1 MAVVQ
6 ILTDGNPTPSLNHT
20 LGQAVTFTNVDNTP
34 GLVYLWELVEDPA
47 WTQQLAQTVTVTTNP
62 AAASFTIT
70 PQKRGTYL
78 IRLTLNPNTPG
89 QVTGT
94 TVLAIQHT
102 NIRIPSVRE
111 TTESGVDGWGPP
123 VQDALNQLDTLLT
136 DAVTQYGN
144 AAELSNVTSAAET
157 AGVLNK
163 AARADHKHDINVA
176 SPSDIGSLAEQG
188 GLGVSTSL
196 ARADHRHGTIP
207 QNPGTEMGADF
218 AGWKVYATDALVRS
232 RLMTQGIALIA
243 QNTDMTVLDPLCH
256 IILCDTN
263 NASLTITLPPAG
275 GTLQGGPE
283 LGRVL
288 RIKNI
293 GSGRVVIQGAAPGEL
308 IDGAANTILRL
319 PNASVDLVTD
329 GASWWRLGSFPTPA
343 RYLRWNGL
351 ELGNVGGGTKYFDG
365 VVYDPSITA
374 TETYQ
379 IVPACTASKLIVRVE
394 LNQTTAGTIT
404 VQAKALLPDASTVL
418 LGNTITYV
426 AGETGVRT
434 TGLAATL
441 PEGSLVWVEAVS
453 SAAVDQVDVDAYATV
468 ELLAIHY

>member
-1 MAVVQ
+1 MAQVG
-6 ILTDGNPTPSLNHT
+6 IRINGGNPNAPILNHP
-20 LGQAVTFTNVDNTP
+20 LDNQPVTFSNQGDGTETT
-34 GLVYLWELVEDPA
+34 YLWQVVGAPA
-47 WTQQLAQTVTVTTNP
+47 NGVTNATATNLATFTFTP
-62 AAASFTIT
+62 AV
-70 PQKRGTYL
+70 RGTYL
-78 IRLTLNPNTPG
+78 VRLTVNANTPG
-89 QVTGT
+89 VVTGT
-94 TVLAIQHT
+94 TILAIRHT
-102 NIRIPSVRE
+102 NLRVPAVRE
-111 TTESGVDGWGPP
+111 QIEAGNDGWGTAM
-123 VQDALNQLDTLLT
+123 QEALILLDSLI
-136 DAVTQYGN
+136 
-144 AAELSNVTSAAET
+144 TSAIQTYGTAQDLQNVSSSAEVVGT
-157 AGVLNK
+157 APR

-176 SPSDIGSLAEQG
+176 APSDIGSLAEQG

-218 AGWKVYATDALVRS
+218 AGWKVHATDVLIRS
-232 RLMTQGIALIA
+232 RLMTQGIELVA
-243 QNTDMTVLDPLCH
+243 QNTDMSVLDPLSH
-256 IILCDTN
+256 IILCNTN
-263 NASLTITLPPAG
+263 NASITITLPPAG

-293 GSGRVVIQGAAPGEL
+293 GSNRVVIQGAAPGEL
-308 IDGAANTILRL
+308 IDGASNTILRL

-351 ELGNVGGGTKYFDG
+351 ELGDVGGGTKYFDG

-394 LNQTTAGTIT
+394 LNLTTAGTIT
-404 VQAKALLPDASTVL
+404 MQAKALLPDNSTVL
-418 LGNTITYV
+418 LGNTITYA
-426 AGETGVRT
+426 AGVTGVFT
-434 TGLAATL
+434 SGLTATL

-453 SAAVDQVDVDAYATV
+453 SAAVDQTDVTAYATV